1 MAMTRR
7 FEFDN
12 YKITVERLPEEEQPE
27 RTDFYDKTG
36 FYGDYILPV
45 YLQFN
50 EYAKNNRLKPKYSG
64 QLNYVVAGVFYYKL
78 DYELRKI
85 FLHKRGYACGWF
97 FSWGS
102 YHMGEFSDKFI
113 RVLQSG
119 KVITWKDV
127 TKLAQ
132 SKRFI
137 NSVIKECKTLL
148 VAE

>member
-27 RTDFYDKTG
+27 RTSFYDKTD
-36 FYGDYILPV
+36 FYGCYIFPV
-45 YLQFN
+45 YLHFS
-50 EYAKNNRLKPKYSG
+50 EYAKKNGLKPKYNG

-97 FSWGS
+97 FNWGS
-102 YHMGEFSDKFI
+102 YEMGKFSDKFI
-113 RVLQSG
+113 RVLQHG
-119 KVITWKDV
+119 KIIAWNDV
-127 TKLAQ
+127 TKLAR
-132 SKRFI
+132 SKKFI
-137 NSVIKECKTLL
+137 NSVIRECRTLL
-148 VAE
+148 VAK